1 MFYRYAPTYLGGR
14 QKLALSPRQSIEGTK
29 RCVGMFKV
37 TQGMRHQRQEQ
48 KPDLLTPVHAL
59 SENVMLMKAEGTL
72 AGESAKLLREG
83 GFEQDLSFVKMIF
96 HLTCVWVTIFKTNRN
111 GET

>member
-1 MFYRYAPTYLGGR
+1 MFYRCAPTYLGGR
-14 QKLALSPRQSIEGTK
+14 QKLALSPRQSTEGTK
-29 RCVGMFKV
+29 RCVGMFKA

-59 SENVMLMKAEGTL
+59 SENVTLMKAEAL
-72 AGESAKLLREG
+72 AGESMKTPTRGLERDVSSERRL
-83 GFEQDLSFVKMIF
+83 F
-96 HLTCVWVTIFKTNRN
+96 HLTCVWVTIFKTNRK

>member
-1 MFYRYAPTYLGGR
+1 
-14 QKLALSPRQSIEGTK
+14 
-29 RCVGMFKV
+29 MFKA
-37 TQGMRHQRQEQ
+37 TQGMSHQRQEQ

-83 GFEQDLSFVKMIF
+83 LNAIYHS
-96 HLTCVWVTIFKTNRN
+96 
-111 GET
+111 

>member
-1 MFYRYAPTYLGGR
+1 
-14 QKLALSPRQSIEGTK
+14 
-29 RCVGMFKV
+29 MFKV